1 MQWDLELQWDWN
13 TTQQK
18 IMGHT
23 HRDSDARITTIGF
36 NASQS
41 HQLLAVKEANKA
53 NFNILH
59 ADNPIRV
66 ASYLLA
72 DKT

>member
-1 MQWDLELQWDWN
+1 
-13 TTQQK
+13 
-18 IMGHT
+18 MGHT